1 MKWSKPR
8 KEKSATQQALLEL
21 AAKCRKLRMQGE
33 TVPHEIETAYRELL
47 AQNYKEKA

>member
-33 TVPHEIETAYRELL
+33 TVPQEMEVEYRQLL
-47 AQNYKEKA
+47 AQNYAELR